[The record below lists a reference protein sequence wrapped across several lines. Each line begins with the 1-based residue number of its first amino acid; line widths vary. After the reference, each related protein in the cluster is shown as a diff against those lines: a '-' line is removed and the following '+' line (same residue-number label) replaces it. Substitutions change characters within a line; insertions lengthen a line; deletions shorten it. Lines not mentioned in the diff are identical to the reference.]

1 MFDQAALNASLNGLS
16 AVFLSSGYVLIRRR
30 RIAAHKVCM
39 ISAFSVSTAFLVSY
53 VVYHLRV
60 GAVHFQGQG
69 WIRPVYFAL
78 LLTHTI
84 LAVVIVALA
93 AAAIWAR
100 MGDAY
105 DTVHHDHI
113 RAARSDRLP
122 VAAAERFSVDLSASF
137 MVGDRSSDVVAG
149 RSVGCYTL
157 FVDRG
162 YDRCTDVKPDA
173 VVRSL
178 RQAVQHILSRT
189 APPEKTR

>member
-1 MFDQAALNASLNGLS
+1 FDCFTSVPDSMLYQVVLIDVLNCLS

-84 LAVVIVALA
+84 LAVVIVPLA
-93 AAAIWAR
+93 IMTLR
-100 MGDAY
+100 
-105 DTVHHDHI
+105 
-113 RAARSDRLP
+113 RA
-122 VAAAERFSVDLSASF
+122 
-137 MVGDRSSDVVAG
+137 
-149 RSVGCYTL
+149 
-157 FVDRG
+157 
-162 YDRCTDVKPDA
+162 
-173 VVRSL
+173 
-178 RQAVQHILSRT
+178 
-189 APPEKTR
+189 